1 MLIKNRAVKAVL
13 ILLLLLP
20 ALACTAQKAG
30 EDENAAASV
39 NGVTIDR
46 TRLEREMSRQE
57 QQLLMEGLT
66 MEDSQREAFRS
77 DVLDRLINQELIL
90 QESRRKGYTAAPAA
104 LEEQIGAI
112 RGQFPDQ
119 DSFIQALAQWSFTE
133 ESLAEEIARGLTIQS
148 YIEAEI
154 SLQVSI
160 GTGDALTYYQENPE
174 QFARPEQLHAR
185 HILISLE
192 EAAAEEA
199 EREARGRIEDI
210 QQKLQAGG
218 DFATLAEEYSEGP
231 SAPRGGDLGYF
242 GRGQMVPPFEEAVF
256 ALSVGEVS
264 EIVRTAFGFHLIE
277 LVDRQPPGV
286 IAFEEIQSDLIDYL
300 TQERLSASV
309 DTLVDTLREGA
320 DIETFPE
327 EG

>member
-1 MLIKNRAVKAVL
+1 MMIKNLAVKAAL

-20 ALACTAQKAG
+20 ALACKAQTAGK
-30 EDENAAASV
+30 DENAVASV
-39 NGVTIDR
+39 NGITIDR

-57 QQLLMEGLT
+57 QQLTMQGLT
-66 MEDSQREAFRS
+66 MEESQREAFRN

-119 DSFIQALAQWSFTE
+119 ESFIQALTQWSFTE
-133 ESLAEEIARGLTIQS
+133 ESLAEEIARGLTIQA

-160 GTGDALTYYQENPE
+160 GAGDALSYYQEHPE

-192 EAAAEEA
+192 EAAAEDA

-218 DFATLAEEYSEGP
+218 DFAALAEEYSEGP

-264 EIVRTAFGFHLIE
+264 GIVRTAFGFHLIE
-277 LVDRQPPGV
+277 LVDRQPPGL
-286 IAFEEIQSDLIDYL
+286 IAFEEIQADLIDYL
-300 TQERLSASV
+300 TQERVSSSV
-309 DTLVDTLREGA
+309 DTLVDALRAGA